1 MATLGLKLNFNSL
14 GIPSAWV
21 GITLIWLVLH
31 YLGMIIVSYYP
42 RIHMAWVPIA
52 SMANLCG
59 ISTAPAVTA
68 AFEKQW
74 MPHAIVL
81 AILSMVSGTAWGLFT
96 TFLFGLLQ
104 PWNIW

>member
-1 MATLGLKLNFNSL
+1 MSWYNTHMVSPSL
-14 GIPSAWV
+14 FGNDNC
-21 GITLIWLVLH
+21 VL
-31 YLGMIIVSYYP
+31 P

-59 ISTAPAVTA
+59 ISTAPAVKA

-104 PWNIW
+104 PRNI

>member
-1 MATLGLKLNFNSL
+1 MVF
-14 GIPSAWV
+14 
-21 GITLIWLVLH
+21 H

-104 PWNIW
+104 P

>member
-1 MATLGLKLNFNSL
+1 
-14 GIPSAWV
+14 
-21 GITLIWLVLH
+21 
-31 YLGMIIVSYYP
+31 
-42 RIHMAWVPIA
+42 MAWVPIA

-81 AILSMVSGTAWGLFT
+81 AILSMVSGTRIVVIHNNSLGLGIN
-96 TFLFGLLQ
+96 L
-104 PWNIW
+104 